1 MSRTRTRLP
10 PWTSAGR
17 LRRWPAAA
25 SWSPGWSLREL
36 ELRWLPASPG
46 VLALVEAEVRT
57 PSSRLVTLRRT
68 KGLGALATWRRG
80 GLDFA
85 PAERA
90 VIDASR
96 ELTSLQDIRGVVLGA
111 VADGWADVAD
121 LRRVL
126 DATQRNGS
134 GRARRAVV
142 DAERGCASPP
152 EAELVDALIG
162 CGRPFYVNP
171 ALLVN
176 GRLLG
181 SPDVWLPGLGLGG
194 EVESKERHGSDEDT
208 ESTYDRHERMTSPG
222 IELVHL
228 SVRRIRRDVNEAAR
242 HLLDRADVRSR
253 LVRPEPAGLVVVP
266 RGPLLR

>member
-1 MSRTRTRLP
+1 MRS
-10 PWTSAGR
+10 
-17 LRRWPAAA
+17 
-25 SWSPGWSLREL
+25 
-36 ELRWLPASPG
+36 
-46 VLALVEAEVRT
+46 
-57 PSSRLVTLRRT
+57 
-68 KGLGALATWRRG
+68 RRG
-80 GLDFA
+80 GEAGSTFA

-96 ELTSLQDIRGVVLGA
+96 ELTSLQDMRGVVLGA